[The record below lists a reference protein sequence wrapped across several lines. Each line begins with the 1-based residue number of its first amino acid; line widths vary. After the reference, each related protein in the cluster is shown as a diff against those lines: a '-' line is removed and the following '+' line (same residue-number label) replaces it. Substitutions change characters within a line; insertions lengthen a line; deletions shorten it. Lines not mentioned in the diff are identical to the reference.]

1 MSMPLSSMGLREYR
15 WFWTT
20 PIFCS
25 LKQTTGRTATNGLS
39 RSISRTASPFL
50 MHTRF
55 RRAVV
60 ILIKLLLN
68 RGYIGALSSSD
79 PYTLL
84 LTFHKQKKYLV
95 LASLILVI
103 EDGFHRQ
110 NICDLL
116 KFLQTTADPLKELQ
130 QQTIVHSV
138 YEHIPL

>member
-1 MSMPLSSMGLREYR
+1 MKPWMGMSMPLSSMGLREYR

-20 PIFCS
+20 LIFCS

-39 RSISRTASPFL
+39 RSISRTVSPFL

-68 RGYIGALSSSD
+68 RGYIGAFSSSD

-95 LASLILVI
+95 LAL
-103 EDGFHRQ
+103 
-110 NICDLL
+110 LL
-116 KFLQTTADPLKELQ
+116 KINYIVSEFLIVGTCAFTCLLIIKIGLK
-130 QQTIVHSV
+130 
-138 YEHIPL
+138 